1 MAHIDKP
8 TLVWLRDDLRLAD
21 NPALSAGAK
30 AGAPLVVVYILDAM
44 SEGIR
49 PLGGAARWWLN
60 GSLDALARNLA
71 ARGQKLVL
79 RHGPAV
85 DVLLDL
91 ATEIEVGRVFW
102 NRRYGGGARA
112 VDAAIKTALKD
123 RDVAVES
130 FQANLLCEP
139 WTVRTQ
145 AGDPFRVYTPF
156 WKACRQHFPP
166 RPPLPVPASMPP
178 SVDGLRSDALAD
190 WRLLPEK
197 PDWAGGLRASW
208 TPGEAGA
215 AARLRTFLTE
225 RLPDYAAHRDEPA
238 ADVSSRLSPHLR
250 FGEISPFQLWHGV
263 SPEALGET
271 AKIGQANIDKFLSEI
286 GWREFSWHLL
296 FHQPDLATRN
306 FQPRFDAF
314 PWPAVNQ
321 PALVAWQQGRTGIPI
336 VDAGM
341 RELWQTGFMHNRVR
355 MIVASFLVKNLLVDW
370 RIGEAWFWDTLV
382 DADAA
387 NNPASWQWVAGSGAD
402 AAPYFRVF
410 NPVLQGEKFDADGA
424 YVRTHVPELAGLLAK
439 QWIHA
444 PWKSG
449 GVAGYPDPIVDLGA
463 TRERALRA
471 FAQMRED
478 GADFSSGF
486 SED

>member
-1 MAHIDKP
+1 MADNLKP

-21 NPALSAGAK
+21 NPALTAGAK
-30 AGAPLVVVYILDAM
+30 IAAPLVVLYILDEM

-49 PLGGAARWWLN
+49 PLGGASKWWLH
-60 GSLDALARNLA
+60 GSLDALGKALA
-71 ARGQKLVL
+71 EQGQTLVL
-79 RHGPAV
+79 RHGPAQE
-85 DVLLDL
+85 VLLEL
-91 ATEIEVGRVFW
+91 AAEIDAGHVFW
-102 NRRYGGGARA
+102 NRRYGGGERA
-112 VDAAIKTALKD
+112 VDAAIKTALKEKGA
-123 RDVAVES
+123 AVES
-130 FQANLLCEP
+130 FQANLLFEP
-139 WTVRTQ
+139 WTVRTKADQ
-145 AGDPFRVYTPF
+145 PFRVFTPF
-156 WKACRQHFPP
+156 WNACRAQTP
-166 RPPLPVPASMPP
+166 RAPLPAPKTLPAPLAN
-178 SVDGLRSDALAD
+178 LRSDDLES
-190 WRLLPEK
+190 WKLLPTR
-197 PDWAGGLRASW
+197 PDWAGDLRANW

-215 AARLRTFLTE
+215 QSRFQAFRAE
-225 RLPDYAAHRDEPA
+225 RLKDYAAHRDEPA
-238 ADVSSRLSPHLR
+238 ADASSRLSPHLR

-263 SPEALGET
+263 SPEALGDT
-271 AKIGQANIDKFLSEI
+271 AKIRQANIDKFLSEI

-314 PWPAVNQ
+314 PWPAVNET
-321 PALVAWQQGRTGIPI
+321 ALVAWQQGRTGIPI

-355 MIVASFLVKNLLVDW
+355 MITASFLIKNLMVDW

-410 NPVLQGEKFDADGA
+410 NPVLQGEKFDAKGD
-424 YVRTHVPELAGLLAK
+424 YVRTHVHELADVPAK
-439 QWIHA
+439 HIHA
-444 PWKSG
+444 PWKAG
-449 GVAGYPDPIVDLGA
+449 GVAGYPEPIVDLGA

-478 GADFSSGF
+478 DVDSSSGIA
-486 SED
+486 EE